1 MSDGAATDHRLQTAV
16 LVAAA
21 LLLLPAVGLPPLF
34 DVDEG
39 AFGEATRE
47 MLASGDWLS
56 TTLNGAPRFD
66 KPILIYWLQ
75 AMSVAALGL
84 NEFALRLPSALAAL
98 AWIAAIGRF
107 ASARLGAETGALAAW
122 IAATCVGVVVI
133 AHAATADA
141 LLNALLAA
149 AMLDAWR
156 FL

>member
-1 MSDGAATDHRLQTAV
+1 MSRGAAFPWQRAV
-16 LVAAA
+16 LIAAA
-21 LLLLPAVGLPPLF
+21 LLLVPALGLPPLF

-75 AMSVAALGL
+75 AASATAFGL
-84 NEFALRLPSALAAL
+84 NEFSLRLPSALAAL
-98 AWIAAIGRF
+98 AWIGAIGRF
-107 ASARLGAETGALAAW
+107 ASSRRDAETGALAAW
-122 IAATCVGVVVI
+122 IAASCIGVVVI

-141 LLNALLAA
+141 LLNAFLAA
-149 AMLDAWR
+149 AMLDCVGEA
-156 FL
+156 